1 MNSKIIMEIIIE
13 KLITLK
19 MENITQKNLELIGR
33 IKKKSNINGKDLKY
47 TINTI
52 HTEKKEGV
60 KI

>member
-1 MNSKIIMEIIIE
+1 MNSKITMEIIIE

-19 MENITQKNLELIGR
+19 KENITQKNQELIGR

-47 TINTI
+47 IINTI